1 GNERKYYP
9 LAENVHRNGILH
21 TSVAPFD
28 DPALQKVAE
37 SWLDA
42 LFARLDYR
50 GVLTVELFQVDG
62 SLLANEMAPR
72 VHNSGHWSIEG
83 AVTSQFENHLR
94 AVLGCPLGDT
104 TPIGHAAMINLLG
117 TLPPIERLLEGIGR

>member
-1 GNERKYYP
+1 ERAAGELGVPLVLKARRMGYDGRGQRIVQRVEDLAAAWADLGEPRAIAEAWVPFERELSLVAVRGAGNERKYYP

-50 GVLTVELFQVDG
+50 GVLTVELF
-62 SLLANEMAPR
+62 
-72 VHNSGHWSIEG
+72 
-83 AVTSQFENHLR
+83 
-94 AVLGCPLGDT
+94 
-104 TPIGHAAMINLLG
+104 
-117 TLPPIERLLEGIGR
+117 